1 VCIANSDG
9 EVVDVLLGASYTLLL
24 RFGENDGI
32 VPTENMIWGEHLG
45 MLYADHF
52 DEVGQIAD
60 LNLPI
65 DPFDHRDFYR
75 SEMERLAE
83 AGF

>member
-1 VCIANSDG
+1 
-9 EVVDVLLGASYTLLL
+9 
-24 RFGENDGI
+24 
-32 VPTENMIWGEHLG
+32 MIWGEHLG